1 MNFLKKILEK
11 SQMRTV
17 PQIFFGE
24 DLIGGYTELSD
35 LDKVNSFQDLKC
47 YECNIFV
54 NPRALMKF

>member
-1 MNFLKKILEK
+1 
-11 SQMRTV
+11 MRIV